1 MPVAPLRRAERGM
14 TLIEIL
20 VVLVIIGIMTA
31 LAMVSI
37 GVLGEDREIERES
50 GRLADAITLLR
61 EQAELEGRDYGVWL
75 ETSRYEFRRFDA
87 LEQRWKPVEG
97 DAALAPREL
106 SPDLSIEL
114 ALEGRPILLREEKN
128 PDNRVPQL
136 VAWGSGETTPYRLT
150 IARKGGARITLV
162 GALDGHIELERGS
175 DGT

>member
-1 MPVAPLRRAERGM
+1 MPVASLRRAQRGM

-50 GRLADAITLLR
+50 ERLADAITLLR
-61 EQAELEGRDYGVWL
+61 EQAELEGRDYGIWL

-87 LEQRWKPVEG
+87 FEQRWKPVED
-97 DAALAPREL
+97 DAALAPRQL
-106 SPDLSIEL
+106 SPELSIEL
-114 ALEGRPILLREEKN
+114 VLEGRQVLLRQEKN

-162 GALDGHIELERGS
+162 GGLDGRIELERGG
-175 DGT
+175 DEA